1 MVQFL
6 NTDCFDLIDM
16 LLWGLMPFAIG
27 IDIGVALNIRN
38 HKPTKKKRSK
48 TDERFSQGSK

>member
-16 LLWGLMPFAIG
+16 LFWGLLPFAIG

-48 TDERFSQGSK
+48 NK